1 MRTIASISRLVR
13 PRSQLTL
20 EVFLGKRVVLEPS
33 LHFSPGLQSSV
44 CILPSVCTLSTVC
57 SLRFTQTTFLMPI
70 HFWYGVMRLRVLFY
84 SFLQNCDS
92 TSTNSSLSQIKA
104 LLSLL
109 KYIKQNETLSL
120 RHEIKRKNLRS
131 LSGETFCKCG
141 RVTDVYQTQTL
152 NAVDNLNIGIAF
164 CLVS

>member
-1 MRTIASISRLVR
+1 MRTIASISPLVR

-57 SLRFTQTTFLMPI
+57 SLRFTQTAFLMPI
-70 HFWYGVMRLRVLFY
+70 HFWYGV
-84 SFLQNCDS
+84 NCDS

-109 KYIKQNETLSL
+109 KYKTNETLSL

>member
-1 MRTIASISRLVR
+1 MRTITSISRLVR

-44 CILPSVCTLSTVC
+44 FILPSVCTLSTVC
-57 SLRFTQTTFLMPI
+57 SLRFTQTAFLMRI

-131 LSGETFCKCG
+131 LCGETFCKCG

>member
-1 MRTIASISRLVR
+1 MKFKTSIAMRTIASISRLVR

-33 LHFSPGLQSSV
+33 LHFSPGLQSSLLRV

-57 SLRFTQTTFLMPI
+57 SLCFTQTAFLMPI

-109 KYIKQNETLSL
+109 KYKT
-120 RHEIKRKNLRS
+120 KR
-131 LSGETFCKCG
+131 
-141 RVTDVYQTQTL
+141 
-152 NAVDNLNIGIAF
+152 NAFIAARN
-164 CLVS
+164 

>member
-1 MRTIASISRLVR
+1 MKFKISIAMRTITSISPLVR

-109 KYIKQNETLSL
+109 KYKT
-120 RHEIKRKNLRS
+120 KR
-131 LSGETFCKCG
+131 
-141 RVTDVYQTQTL
+141 
-152 NAVDNLNIGIAF
+152 NAFIAARN
-164 CLVS
+164 